1 MSAQKSPPPPE
12 RLTVGLDIGTT
23 KIVMMIGKLNEH
35 GKIEIVGSGT
45 TPSTGV
51 QRGMVTNIVHTI
63 HAIKKAKEMA
73 EDAAQVEVQ
82 QVIVGIA
89 GQHIR
94 SYHNTSV
101 RMRGQDA
108 DIITEAD
115 IHDLTAQMQKMALA
129 PGESIIDVI
138 PQNFVVDDL
147 PEIKDPIGMQGAR
160 IEGNYHIITGQVN
173 PAKNIYRCVEES
185 GMKVLDLVLEPLA
198 SSEAVLSEEEK
209 EAGVALVDIGGGT
222 TDIAIFQDGIIRHT
236 AVIPFGGNTIT
247 RDIMTGCQL
256 LQRYSEILKIK
267 HGYAIPSQE
276 MLNRAVTIPGVQ
288 GAASKTISVSN
299 LANIIKARMEE
310 ILECVH
316 AEIRNSG
323 FSHHLGAG
331 IVLTGGGS
339 QLRHIRQ
346 LTSYVTGI
354 DARIGLPN
362 SHVHGAPDDLLAH
375 PKYATSVGLM
385 MMGFRKK
392 YQIAAEP
399 THIGKEKPKG
409 KAKAADSF
417 KPSFLDIIKKQ
428 FNSILEDDTND
439 TMH

>member
-1 MSAQKSPPPPE
+1 MSAKKQNPATE

-45 TPSTGV
+45 APSTGV
-51 QRGMVTNIVHTI
+51 QRGMVTNIVHTVQ
-63 HAIKKAKEMA
+63 AIKRAKEMA
-73 EDAAQVEVQ
+73 EDAAQVEVE

-101 RMRGQDA
+101 KMRGQDA
-108 DIITEAD
+108 DIITESD

-198 SSEAVLSEEEK
+198 SSESVLTEEEK

-236 AVIPFGGNTIT
+236 AVIPFGGNIIT

-256 LQRYSEILKIK
+256 LQRYAEILKIK
-267 HGYAIPSQE
+267 HGYAIPSQD
-276 MLNRAVTIPGVQ
+276 MINRAITIPGVQ
-288 GAASKTISVSN
+288 GGASKSISVFN

-323 FSHHLGAG
+323 FAHHLGAG

-362 SHVHGAPDDLLAH
+362 SHVSGASDDVLAH

-392 YQIAAEP
+392 YQA
-399 THIGKEKPKG
+399 TTNVLKQQKETVAPK
-409 KAKAADSF
+409 SN
-417 KPSFLDIIKKQ
+417 FLDIIKKQ
-428 FNSILEDDTND
+428 FNSILDDPND
-439 TMH
+439 QIN

>member
-1 MSAQKSPPPPE
+1 
-12 RLTVGLDIGTT
+12 
-23 KIVMMIGKLNEH
+23 
-35 GKIEIVGSGT
+35 
-45 TPSTGV
+45 
-51 QRGMVTNIVHTI
+51 MVTNIVHTVQ
-63 HAIKKAKEMA
+63 AIKRAKEMA
-73 EDAAQVEVQ
+73 EDAAQVEVE

-101 RMRGQDA
+101 KMRGQDA
-108 DIITEAD
+108 DIITESD

-198 SSEAVLSEEEK
+198 SSESVLSEEEK

-236 AVIPFGGNTIT
+236 AVIPFGGNIIT

-256 LQRYSEILKIK
+256 LQRYAEILKIK

-276 MLNRAVTIPGVQ
+276 MINRAITIPGVQ
-288 GAASKTISVSN
+288 GGASKSISVFN

-323 FSHHLGAG
+323 FAHHLGAG

-362 SHVHGAPDDLLAH
+362 SHVSGASDDVLAH

-392 YQIAAEP
+392 YQATTNVP
-399 THIGKEKPKG
+399 KQQKETVAPK
-409 KAKAADSF
+409 SN
-417 KPSFLDIIKKQ
+417 FLDIIKKQ
-428 FNSILEDDTND
+428 FNSILDDPND
-439 TMH
+439 QIN

>member
-1 MSAQKSPPPPE
+1 MSPQKNTTNPE

-35 GKIEIVGSGT
+35 NKIEIVGSAT

-51 QRGMVTNIVHTI
+51 QQGMVTNIVHTI
-63 HAIKKAKEMA
+63 QAIKKAKELA
-73 EDAAQVEVQ
+73 EDAAQVEVE

-101 RMRGQDA
+101 KMRGQDA

-115 IHDLTAQMQKMALA
+115 IHDLTSQMQKMALA

-138 PQNFVVDDL
+138 PQNFVVDGL

-160 IEGNYHIITGQVN
+160 LEGNYHIITGQVN

-198 SSEAVLSEEEK
+198 SSESVLTEEEK

-236 AVIPFGGNTIT
+236 AVIPFGGNSIT

-256 LQRYSEILKIK
+256 LQRYAEILKIK

-276 MLNRAVTIPGVQ
+276 MLNRVITIPGVQ
-288 GAASKTISVSN
+288 GGASKTISMAN
-299 LANIIKARMEE
+299 LANVIKARMEE

-316 AEIRNSG
+316 VEIRNSG
-323 FSHHLGAG
+323 FASHLGAG

-362 SHVHGAPDDLLAH
+362 SHVHGASDDVLAH

-392 YQIAAEP
+392 YQINPEP
-399 THIGKEKPKG
+399 VLTEKVKQKSKEKAP
-409 KAKAADSF
+409 DSI

-428 FNSILEDDTND
+428 INSILEDDTND
-439 TMH
+439 TMN